1 LRTFRPGIAES
12 QQCGFRSRSQKSFFR
27 RLRIGLLM
35 NRRSLADR
43 ALVAQILTNEVRSGV
58 AISDP
63 ALVSTQKKEL
73 IARSAICA
81 LGFVL
86 AASWSTLLP
95 LVLSL
100 LAGWDH
106 FARRRRSVLVATK
119 AGLHLVAIRGQSASL
134 SCEWGVD
141 TEARLV
147 LRPGKP
153 EVPLELPGW
162 IGILHGADIERAERT
177 IRDSGGEPVR
187 ELRAD

>member
-1 LRTFRPGIAES
+1 MS
-12 QQCGFRSRSQKSFFR
+12 
-27 RLRIGLLM
+27 
-35 NRRSLADR
+35 RRSLADR
-43 ALVAQILTNEVRSGV
+43 ALVAQILSEEVRSGV

-73 IARSAICA
+73 IVRSAICA

-95 LVLSL
+95 LALSV
-100 LAGWDH
+100 LAGCDH

-119 AGLHLVAIRGQSASL
+119 VGLHLVAIRGQRASL
-134 SCEWGVD
+134 RCEWGVD

-147 LRPGKP
+147 LHPSKP

-162 IGILHGADIERAERT
+162 TGVLHGADIERAERT
-177 IRDSGGEPVR
+177 IRDGGGEPVR

>member
-1 LRTFRPGIAES
+1 MS
-12 QQCGFRSRSQKSFFR
+12 
-27 RLRIGLLM
+27 
-35 NRRSLADR
+35 RRSLADR
-43 ALVAQILTNEVRSGV
+43 ALVAQILSEEVRSGV

-73 IARSAICA
+73 IVRAAICA

-95 LVLSL
+95 LALSV

-119 AGLHLVAIRGQSASL
+119 AGLHLVAIRGQRASL

-147 LRPGKP
+147 LHPSKP

-162 IGILHGADIERAERT
+162 TGILHGAAIERAERT
-177 IRDSGGEPVR
+177 IRDGGGEPVR

>member
-1 LRTFRPGIAES
+1 
-12 QQCGFRSRSQKSFFR
+12 
-27 RLRIGLLM
+27 M

-43 ALVAQILTNEVRSGV
+43 ALVARVLSNEVRSGV
-58 AISDP
+58 TISDP
-63 ALVSTQKKEL
+63 SLVSIQKKEL
-73 IARSAICA
+73 IARSAVCA

-95 LVLSL
+95 LFLSL

-119 AGLHLVAIRGQSASL
+119 AGLHLIAIRGQSASL
-134 SCEWGVD
+134 SREWGVD

-147 LRPGKP
+147 LQPGKP

-162 IGILHGADIERAERT
+162 TGILHGADIERAERT

-187 ELRAD
+187 ELRND